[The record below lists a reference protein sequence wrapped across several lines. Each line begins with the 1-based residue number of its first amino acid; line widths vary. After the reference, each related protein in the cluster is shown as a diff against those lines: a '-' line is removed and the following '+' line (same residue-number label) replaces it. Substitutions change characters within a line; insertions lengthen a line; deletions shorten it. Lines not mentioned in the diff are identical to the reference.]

1 MKNFIIIR
9 PKHILLF
16 IVDFTL
22 AAYIFYVNFYFL
34 PEKYQFVPQIR
45 SCIYLSL
52 MTFIFTWLCWSL
64 YFELRDFWQFRWYR
78 TDTLQVKIKSVHIP
92 ISWPKSDQDL
102 GNNKTKE
109 SNTNEDLVLY
119 GEILHWTKNSQKSPV
134 VIFSHGF
141 SDDCIYTRHFTIPI
155 ALSGYDVL
163 TFDSRGSGKSRKT
176 GKTNQFVEITRDLK
190 DVIKYVKKDSYLGG
204 RPIYL
209 VGISLGSLASIKQ
222 GLTDDSV
229 EKIIAVAAMSNYRNN
244 IPQSPI
250 TFKKNWWLWLRY
262 TFFGVMMNPLDGIN
276 YELSPVLQLSKLRK
290 NYNDDNNWID
300 FTSKKLFLV
309 HAKNDK
315 IISFDSFLENRNI
328 AKLKSRYHNWEILN
342 SGGHNFLQYE
352 LPLVSTIITMMK
364 Y

>member
-1 MKNFIIIR
+1 MKNIIIIR
-9 PKHILLF
+9 PKHVLLF
-16 IVDFTL
+16 IVDFAL
-22 AAYIFYVNFYFL
+22 AVYIYYVNFSL
-34 PEKYQFVPQIR
+34 GNPAGR
-45 SCIYLSL
+45 CAYLSL
-52 MTFIFTWLCWSL
+52 MTFIFTWLCWAL

-78 TDTLQVKIKSVHIP
+78 VDTLQIKIDSIRIP
-92 ISWPKSDQDL
+92 ILWPKFDKDL
-102 GNNKTKE
+102 IKNTKKE
-109 SNTNEDLVLY
+109 RNISENSTLH
-119 GEILHWTKNSQKSPV
+119 GEILHWNGTLPQSPV

-141 SDDCIYTRHFTIPI
+141 SDDCVYTRHITIPI

-163 TFDSRGSGKSRKT
+163 TFDNRGSGKSRKS

-190 DVIKYVKKDSYLGG
+190 DVIEYVKKDSNLGG

-229 EKIIAVAAMSNYRNN
+229 EKIIAVAAMSNYRDN

-262 TFFGVMMNPLDGIN
+262 TFFGVMMNPLDEMN
-276 YELSPVLQLSKLRK
+276 YELSPILQLKKLRK
-290 NYNDDNNWID
+290 SFENEADWID
-300 FTSKKLFLV
+300 FTSKKLFLI

-315 IISFDSFLENRNI
+315 IISFDMFLENRNI
-328 AKLKSRYHNWEILN
+328 AKLRSKFKNWVISR

-352 LPLVSTIITMMK
+352 LPLVSSIISMLN
-364 Y
+364 

>member
-1 MKNFIIIR
+1 LKNIIIIR

-16 IVDFTL
+16 IVDFIL
-22 AAYIFYVNFYFL
+22 AVFIYYVNFSLGNTSGRCF
-34 PEKYQFVPQIR
+34 
-45 SCIYLSL
+45 YLSL
-52 MTFIFTWLCWSL
+52 MTFIFVWLCWSL

-78 TDTLQVKIKSVHIP
+78 VDTLQIKISSVKIP
-92 ISWPKSDQDL
+92 ILWPKSNQDH
-102 GNNKTKE
+102 NINKKKAPNIDE
-109 SNTNEDLVLY
+109 NPSLY
-119 GEILHWTKNSQKSPV
+119 GEILHWKKTPPKSPV

-141 SDDCIYTRHFTIPI
+141 SDDCVYTRHITIPI
-155 ALSGYDVL
+155 VLSGYDVL
-163 TFDSRGSGKSRKT
+163 TFDSRGSGKSRKA

-190 DVIKYVKKDSYLGG
+190 DIIKYVKNDSFLGG

-229 EKIIAVAAMSNYRNN
+229 EKIIAVAAMSNYRDN

-262 TFFGVMMNPLDGIN
+262 TFFGVEMNPLDGIN
-276 YELSPVLQLSKLRK
+276 YELSPILQLSKLRK
-290 NYNDDNNWID
+290 KYGNDDDWID

-315 IISFDSFLENRNI
+315 IISYDSFLENRNVS
-328 AKLKSRYHNWEILN
+328 KLVSQNKNWEIFN

-352 LPLVSTIITMMK
+352 LLLVSTIISMMLQ
-364 Y
+364 

>member
-1 MKNFIIIR
+1 MKNIKNIIIIR

-16 IVDFTL
+16 IFDFAL
-22 AAYIFYVNFYFL
+22 AAYIYYVNFYLFGNNAG
-34 PEKYQFVPQIR
+34 R
-45 SCIYLSL
+45 CIYLSL

-78 TDTLQVKIKSVHIP
+78 VDTLQVKIKSVHIP
-92 ISWPKSDQDL
+92 ILWPKSDQDL
-102 GNNKTKE
+102 GNNMIKE
-109 SNTNEDLVLY
+109 RYSDEEPVLY
-119 GEILHWTKNSQKSPV
+119 GEILHCKKTPPKSPV

-141 SDDCIYTRHFTIPI
+141 SDDCIYTRHITIPI

-163 TFDSRGSGKSRKT
+163 TIDSRGSGKSRKT

-190 DVIKYVKKDSYLGG
+190 DIITYVKNDSYLGG

-229 EKIIAVAAMSNYRNN
+229 EKIIAVAAMSNFRDN

-262 TFFGVMMNPLDGIN
+262 TFFGVMMNPLDEIN

-290 NYNDDNNWID
+290 KYNDDNNWVD

-315 IISFDSFLENRNI
+315 IISFDSFLENRNM
-328 AKLKSRYHNWEILN
+328 AKIKSKYHNWEILN

-352 LPLVSTIITMMK
+352 LPLVSTIISMMQQ
-364 Y
+364 